1 MRASLRESGA
11 PEPRRGLAH
20 RSGEAAT
27 VKPVTNQQA
36 PASNQ
41 QTADSEYYPGRQFG
55 LPEFG
60 RGSVAGW
67 SRRFGA
73 LLIDWIVCSVI
84 AVAFFYHPHA
94 GHTASVLTQS
104 RLWTLAVFGAE
115 DWLLTAFTG
124 FTIGKRLV
132 GLRVARLDGQPVGLP
147 RAFARTLLLML
158 VLPAM
163 MMDRDLRGFQ
173 DKAANTVVIRA

>member
-1 MRASLRESGA
+1 
-11 PEPRRGLAH
+11 
-20 RSGEAAT
+20 
-27 VKPVTNQQA
+27 
-36 PASNQ
+36 
-41 QTADSEYYPGRQFG
+41 
-55 LPEFG
+55 
-60 RGSVAGW
+60 
-67 SRRFGA
+67 
-73 LLIDWIVCSVI
+73 
-84 AVAFFYHPHA
+84 
-94 GHTASVLTQS
+94 VLTQS

-132 GLRVARLDGQPVGLP
+132 GIRVARLDGQPVGLP

-173 DKAANTVVIRA
+173 DKVANTVVIRA